1 MRRAAVQLTTCLHF
15 TPKNH
20 QKTALIANVHEAAAA
35 ALKANGQKPPNA
47 NIWMGGMYII
57 EEFSLQNRMENPI
70 APQSVKYFK
79 VKMNWIFKKN
89 FKLP

>member
-1 MRRAAVQLTTCLHF
+1 MCMRPLGS
-15 TPKNH
+15 
-20 QKTALIANVHEAAAA
+20 